1 MIHENEMSSPKRELV
16 ERLQAAID
24 RGDEYEI
31 KLISMDLEGW
41 F

>member
-24 RGDEYEI
+24 RGDEYDI
-31 KLISMDLEGW
+31 KMVRMALEGW